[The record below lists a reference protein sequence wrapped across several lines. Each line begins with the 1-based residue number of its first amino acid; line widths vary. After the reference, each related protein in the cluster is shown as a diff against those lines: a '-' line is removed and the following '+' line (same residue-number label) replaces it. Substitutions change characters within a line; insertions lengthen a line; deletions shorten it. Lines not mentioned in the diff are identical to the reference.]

1 MQSRRFAIRVQPHK
15 KGSYEWLDWDNDV
28 TVIPGIADAADNLPL
43 DSTESVD
50 TDGDGIGDNADPGS
64 CLGFGFLSW
73 VGFCLGFWF
82 LSWFS
87 QVLVTKDVC

>member
-1 MQSRRFAIRVQPHK
+1 MT
-15 KGSYEWLDWDNDV
+15 

-64 CLGFGFLSW
+64 CLGFGFFVL
-73 VGFCLGFWF
+73 VFVLVFGFCLGLRKF
-82 LSWFS
+82 LSQKMYADS
-87 QVLVTKDVC
+87 